1 MLQDSLH
8 YGFHFL
14 APLAVALVFY
24 RHNWKLAYLV
34 MLSAFLIDLDHLLAD
49 PIFDPNRCSLGFH
62 PLHTVWAA
70 AIYLL
75 VLFWKPL
82 RLLAIGLLLHLM
94 ADGID
99 CLMMSA

>member
-1 MLQDSLH
+1 MLQAFLH

-14 APLAVALVFY
+14 APLAVALFFY
-24 RHNWKLAYLV
+24 RRNWKLAYMV
-34 MLSAFLIDLDHLLAD
+34 MLSALLIDLDHLLAD

-62 PLHTVWAA
+62 PLHTIWAA
-70 AIYLL
+70 AIYVLL
-75 VLFWKPL
+75 LFWKPL
-82 RLLAIGLLLHLM
+82 RLLGIGLILHLM